1 MDEGG
6 VISKVPKARWI
17 LIGFKDPDILELERS
32 APTPQSAT
40 IALVANAFASLSMEA
55 FQGDVKSAFA
65 QSKPIDRELY
75 VSQPPDGVP
84 GLAPG
89 QLLQWQTEID
99 GTVRGPA
106 WWRETLVAENKA
118 LGNHESSYDPFLH
131 ILRGLQEKMLRQQK
145 LQERLKDNP
154 SDPRHG

>member
-1 MDEGG
+1 MKSMRVLSLRESQEIVREKPDRIIPSRYHFRWKPVDEGR

-40 IALVANAFASLSMEA
+40 IALVAIAFASLSMEA

-84 GLAPG
+84 GLVPG
-89 QLLQWQTEID
+89 QLLQ
-99 GTVRGPA
+99 
-106 WWRETLVAENKA
+106 
-118 LGNHESSYDPFLH
+118 
-131 ILRGLQEKMLRQQK
+131 
-145 LQERLKDNP
+145 
-154 SDPRHG
+154 